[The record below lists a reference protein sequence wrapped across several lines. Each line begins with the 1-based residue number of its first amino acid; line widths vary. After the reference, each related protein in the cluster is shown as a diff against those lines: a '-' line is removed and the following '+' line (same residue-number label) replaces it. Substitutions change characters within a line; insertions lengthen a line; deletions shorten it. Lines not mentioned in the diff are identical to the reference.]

1 MRFPCNA
8 FVTAI
13 LVKYLLIRQEDKMNS
28 QNMQLSLKKEKRI
41 IKTKKPLAEYKT
53 VNKINF

>member
-1 MRFPCNA
+1 MRFPYNA

-28 QNMQLSLKKEKRI
+28 QNMELSLKIEKRI
-41 IKTKKPLAEYKT
+41 IKTKKPLTEYKT